1 MALEKEATGRWAAL
15 VVLVAMRATWA
26 ATTNPGFMARI
37 TQKGL
42 DYASREGI
50 GNLQEDLEKIKIPDI
65 SETFR
70 IKHLGKGHYSFHS
83 MVIQKFQL
91 PSPQIR
97 LVPKVNLKLSIS
109 NANVR
114 IFGKWKAQK
123 NFIKARGNFGLRM
136 EGISMS
142 ADLTLGHEYLSGRAT
157 LTCSSCSSSIKHVHV
172 DISRSS
178 LGWLVQLFHKKIESS
193 LKRAI
198 QSQICEIV
206 TNAVSSKL
214 QPYFQTMSAF
224 IDSVAGIDYTVVAPP
239 TTTPDSVDLQL
250 KGEFFCL
257 LVCPPVPFAPPA
269 LVFPTDHKY
278 MVYLG
283 ISDYFFN
290 SAGFVYQKA
299 GTMRLTLTDDMIPEE
314 SRFRLTTTFFGSLI
328 PQVAR
333 SFPNMT
339 MQLLISASVPPRLA
353 MDPNSL
359 TISPQLEA
367 LAYAILANSSLAY
380 LFQLGLNTTISVA
393 VGAKSNRL
401 VGELL
406 MKKELNLELKHSE
419 VGPFEARLLQAT
431 MNYYVATAVLPRVN
445 VSIAEKLRHGVP
457 LPLPAQISLSNPV
470 LQPHRVS
477 PQRIPAVGDKP
488 SLWLTNL
495 VGRAGAISRSERKG
509 LPASTLGTRRACPA
523 AGGPGGFETLFKG
536 LSSTQS
542 LPPARDG
549 TSVVTTVLQN
559 NYTHPNTSV
568 CPFVFVFLQHSE
580 C

>member
-1 MALEKEATGRWAAL
+1 MARWAAL
-15 VVLVAMRATWA
+15 VVLVAMHATSA
-26 ATTNPGFMARI
+26 ATTNPGFVARI

-42 DYASREGI
+42 DY
-50 GNLQEDLEKIKIPDI
+50 GNRTPAALPLPPLRC
-65 SETFR
+65 T
-70 IKHLGKGHYSFHS
+70 
-83 MVIQKFQL
+83 MVIQEFQL
-91 PSPQIR
+91 PSSQIR

-109 NANVR
+109 NANIR

-136 EGISMS
+136 EGISIS
-142 ADLTLGHEYLSGRAT
+142 EDLKLGHEFLSGRT
-157 LTCSSCSSSIKHVHV
+157 TITCSSCSSNIKHVHV

-178 LGWLVQLFHKKIESS
+178 LGWLIQLFHKKIESS

-206 TNAVSSKL
+206 TNAVSFKL
-214 QPYFQTMSAF
+214 QPYFQTTSAF
-224 IDSVAGIDYTVVAPP
+224 VDTVAGIDYTVVAPP
-239 TTTPDSVDLQL
+239 TATPGGVDLQL

-257 LVCPPVPFAPPA
+257 LLCPPVPLAPPA

-299 GTMRLTLTDDMIPEE
+299 GVMRLTLTDDM
-314 SRFRLTTTFFGSLI
+314 
-328 PQVAR
+328 VAW

-339 MQLLISASVPPRLA
+339 MQLLISASIPPRLA

-359 TISPQLEA
+359 IISPQLETS
-367 LAYAILANSSLAY
+367 AYAILSNSSLVY
-380 LFQLGLNTTISVA
+380 LFQLGLNTNMSVA

-406 MKKELNLELKHSE
+406 MKNELNLELKHSE

-431 MNYYVATAVLPRVN
+431 MNYYVVTTVLPRVN
-445 VSIAEKLRHGVP
+445 ERLRHGVP

-470 LQPHRVS
+470 LQPH
-477 PQRIPAVGDKP
+477 QGFLLLGA
-488 SLWLTNL
+488 NL
-495 VGRAGAISRSERKG
+495 
-509 LPASTLGTRRACPA
+509 
-523 AGGPGGFETLFKG
+523 
-536 LSSTQS
+536 
-542 LPPARDG
+542 
-549 TSVVTTVLQN
+549 
-559 NYTHPNTSV
+559 
-568 CPFVFVFLQHSE
+568 HSG
-580 C
+580 